1 MSQRTLPPSAVAPF
15 TDYTLPPPPNYTGP
29 PLSVRRWRLE
39 GAPPNPTAPAPLIL
53 HTHGGG
59 FLAGHHHI
67 PPWWLHDGFRKR
79 GYHLL
84 AHSYRLGPQVTV
96 ADQLEDC
103 LYVLAWC
110 RNVLPG
116 IVAAEEEGGGVPPVD
131 AERYV
136 LVGDSAGGTLA
147 ALMAGEVGRRAGG
160 VMPRALVDVYGL
172 VDFFGELGL
181 DREREGKGVEAPE
194 WKGEFSG
201 EELGA
206 FMMDRNPE
214 NAMTVAM
221 AWTEMEEWTEEELS
235 ALWGVEVKYD
245 ERIRRH
251 AELNV
256 WTQTRVDSIAW
267 MYKGIMHPER
277 FEGRPEGEYEAFVNG
292 VSPLTVLR
300 KRKEEGVKGGYPP
313 TAFLH
318 GTGDV
323 NVPVKQSRDFAQVLR
338 EMGVD
343 VVECYEEGQ
352 GHVWDRK
359 YTVSSV
365 GRGGGRGSLL
375 TDERTP
381 LFQGGRRTSS
391 PSSTLWT
398 DMLECRSHVWHVRK
412 EETQRGTTAYTTGIV
427 LYTPDFHQIHHTFP
441 RYLRPRLTSSPAYE
455 NWLKKV

>member
-1 MSQRTLPPSAVAPF
+1 MSQRTLPPSAIAPF
-15 TDYTLPPPPNYTGP
+15 TDYTLPSPPSYVGP

-39 GAPPNPTAPAPLIL
+39 GAAPNPSTPAPFVL

-59 FLAGHHHI
+59 FLAGHHYL

-103 LYVLAWC
+103 LAVLRWC
-110 RNVLPG
+110 RDILPG
-116 IVAAEEEGGGVPPVD
+116 IVAAEEEGSGVPPVD
-131 AERYV
+131 GERYV

-147 ALMAGEVGRRAGG
+147 ALMAAEVGKRGG

-172 VDFFGELGL
+172 MDFFEELEL
-181 DREREGKGVEAPE
+181 DKGKQGKGVESPE
-194 WKGEFSG
+194 WNGEFSG

-214 NAMTVAM
+214 NTMTVAM
-221 AWTEMEEWTEEELS
+221 AWTEMDEWTEAELS
-235 ALWGVEVKYD
+235 KLWGVEVKYD

-251 AELNV
+251 AELNI

-267 MYKGIMHPER
+267 MYKGTMHPER

-292 VSPLTVLR
+292 LSPLKVLR
-300 KRKEEGVKGGYPP
+300 KRMEEGVKGGYPP

-323 NVPVKQSRDFAQVLR
+323 NVPVKQSRDFAEVLR

-359 YTVSSV
+359 YTVSLSGV
-365 GRGGGRGSLL
+365 WDGRRGSLL
-375 TDERTP
+375 TGERIP
-381 LFQGGRRTSS
+381 LFRAGRRTFS

-398 DMLECRSHVWHVRK
+398 DMLGFSSHVWHVRK
-412 EETQRGTTAYTTGIV
+412 GQTQRDKTSYTPVNV
-427 LYTPDFHQIHHTFP
+427 LCTPDFHQYNTVSPDIYTP
-441 RYLRPRLTSSPAYE
+441 RHFLFFYE

>member
-1 MSQRTLPPSAVAPF
+1 MSQRTLPPSAIAPF
-15 TDYTLPPPPNYTGP
+15 TDYTLPSPPGYVGP
-29 PLSVRRWRLE
+29 PLSVRRWKLE
-39 GAPPNPTAPAPLIL
+39 GATNRTVPAPFLL

-59 FLAGHHHI
+59 FLAGHHYI

-103 LYVLAWC
+103 LAVLAWC
-110 RNVLPG
+110 RDVLPG
-116 IVAAEEEGGGVPPVD
+116 IVAEEEGDGVPPVD

-147 ALMAGEVGRRAGG
+147 ALMAGEVGKRAGG

-172 VDFFGELGL
+172 MDFFDELGL
-181 DREREGKGVEAPE
+181 DREKEGRGVKPVE

-201 EELGA
+201 EELGR

-214 NAMTVAM
+214 NIMTVGM

-235 ALWGVEVKYD
+235 ELWGVEVKYD
-245 ERIRRH
+245 ERVRRH
-251 AELNV
+251 AELNI

-277 FEGRPEGEYEAFVNG
+277 FKGRTEGEYEAFVNG
-292 VSPLTVLR
+292 LSPLKVMG
-300 KRKEEGVKGGYPP
+300 KRMEEGGKGGYPP

-323 NVPVKQSRDFAQVLR
+323 NVPVKQSRDFAEVLR
-338 EMGVD
+338 GMGVD

-359 YTVSSV
+359 YTVSSTT
-365 GRGGGRGSLL
+365 GLGGGRDGLL
-375 TDERTP
+375 TDERTL
-381 LFQGGRRTSS
+381 LFRGGRRTSS
-391 PSSTLWT
+391 PSSTLWI
-398 DMLECRSHVWHVRK
+398 DMLEFRSHIWH
-412 EETQRGTTAYTTGIV
+412 
-427 LYTPDFHQIHHTFP
+427 
-441 RYLRPRLTSSPAYE
+441 
-455 NWLKKV
+455 